1 MQVTVGLEVS
11 RYWIEFVYQVL
22 RKEMC
27 VCVCVCVCVCCR
39 TAGRMDVKPNRTL
52 CVGVC
57 VSEGS
62 WQDGCETKQDPVGL
76 LGIEAFLCLL
86 LLACR

>member
-22 RKEMC
+22 RNEMC
-27 VCVCVCVCVCCR
+27 VCVC
-39 TAGRMDVKPNRTL
+39 
-52 CVGVC
+52 VC